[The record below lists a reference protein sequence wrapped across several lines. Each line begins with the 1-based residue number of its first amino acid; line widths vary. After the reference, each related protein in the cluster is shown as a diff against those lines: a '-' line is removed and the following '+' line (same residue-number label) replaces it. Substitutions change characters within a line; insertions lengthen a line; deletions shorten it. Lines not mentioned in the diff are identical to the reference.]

1 MSYRAARHIH
11 VLLMSWLTLG
21 FVPGWLPL
29 VRSVVEGPAYHW
41 GATFFGRA
49 FGGAGPGGDF
59 WFVALMAAIGVAFL
73 VVGWRRPNGP
83 FRIVLVA
90 WLALMLADTLYGV
103 IAAPGSYRFRGDT
116 LGIDVSLALAAPAL
130 KAAALGLAL
139 WWFQWAPA
147 LPVPPLGR
155 ANFTL
160 IAMATA
166 LLPVQ
171 FALLSRGH
179 GHGQEAGD
187 VVGVLLTLAGWV
199 LFSAGLGLWRN
210 PVPVPRPIQAL

>member
-1 MSYRAARHIH
+1 MSYRTARRVH

-21 FVPGWLPL
+21 FVLGWLPL
-29 VRSVVEGPAYHW
+29 VRSVMDGPSYQW
-41 GATFFGRA
+41 GTTFFGLG
-49 FGGAGPGGDF
+49 FGGAGLSGDF
-59 WFVALMAAIGVAFL
+59 WFAALMAALGVAFL
-73 VVGWRRPNGP
+73 CIGWRRPNGP

-90 WLALMLADTLYGV
+90 WLALMLADTLYSV
-103 IAAPGSYRFRGDT
+103 VTAPESYRFQGDT
-116 LGIDVSLALAAPAL
+116 LGIDISLAVAVPAL
-130 KAAALGLAL
+130 KAVALGLAL

-160 IAMATA
+160 MAMAAA

-171 FALLSRGH
+171 FALLSRGQ
-179 GHGQEAGD
+179 GQEAAD
-187 VVGVLLTLAGWV
+187 VVGVLLTMTGWA

-210 PVPVPRPIQAL
+210 PGPAPRPIQAI